1 MGVLVLSAT
10 PALNRAFATKG
21 PEGGQDE
28 KIPLDWEPR
37 DEGALL
43 LSTLTSPSS
52 SWLHLHRVG
61 HPEKSFLNTELS

>member
-10 PALNRAFATKG
+10 PVLHRAFATKG
-21 PEGGQDE
+21 PKGGQGE
-28 KIPLDWEPR
+28 KIVLDWEPR

-43 LSTLTSPSS
+43 LSTLTSSS

-61 HPEKSFLNTELS
+61 HPENSFLNTELG